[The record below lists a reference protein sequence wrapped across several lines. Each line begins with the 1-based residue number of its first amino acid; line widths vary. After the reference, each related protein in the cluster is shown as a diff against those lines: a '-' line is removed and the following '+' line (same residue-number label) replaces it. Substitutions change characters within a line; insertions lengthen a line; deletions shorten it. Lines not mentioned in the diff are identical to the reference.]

1 METPKSKKTRPTAA
15 RPRTQVKKK
24 KAEDSLRYLTV
35 FMDKLEVKDGFLISE
50 SLDEAIKSP
59 SEPRK
64 KAEKPNEDTGEKTD
78 PAKKTTFADLQHQII
93 ERIAVHRSLDDVMVL
108 LHTAD
113 MNIQFGFSIQPTLKK
128 YAVETYTD
136 PQRRVF
142 SFDREHARDIL
153 GALRKAR
160 SGIKGINQL
169 LRLLLIGLVSEY
181 DVFLHDIIRIGLTAQ
196 QSAAAAIN
204 KGLTL
209 QELMDFA
216 SIEEAKEFVIE
227 REIDS
232 ILHDDHHA
240 QLLAINK
247 LFNISIDTNN
257 PCVKDFLEICERRN
271 LFTHN
276 AGIAN
281 SRYLAKC
288 EQFGV
293 DCKSVKVGDKLLVS
307 RAYFQNSIMTI
318 QELTI
323 KLTQYLWRKLS
334 PKERDAADSALN
346 EAAFELL
353 IGDDYK
359 LAERILDYGIN
370 HTGTSSDMMR
380 RMMAVNFAN
389 AIKLGGD
396 KKRALTELAKYDWS
410 ATNIAFEISVA
421 AVKDDAAQVA
431 KLMSKAVKSGEINE
445 ASLRI
450 WPAFKTV
457 RSEKIFQDKF
467 KEIFEKDLIVSA
479 ALTPVS
485 LSDQH
490 DSLPKL
496 GAAPKAAPPTKH

>member
-1 METPKSKKTRPTAA
+1 
-15 RPRTQVKKK
+15 
-24 KAEDSLRYLTV
+24 
-35 FMDKLEVKDGFLISE
+35 
-50 SLDEAIKSP
+50 
-59 SEPRK
+59 
-64 KAEKPNEDTGEKTD
+64 
-78 PAKKTTFADLQHQII
+78 
-93 ERIAVHRSLDDVMVL
+93 MVL

-113 MNIQFGFSIQPTLKK
+113 MNIQYSFSIQPTLKK
-128 YAVETYTD
+128 FAIEAYTD
-136 PQRRVF
+136 SQRRVF

-153 GALRKAR
+153 GALRKAK
-160 SGIKGINQL
+160 SGITGINQL
-169 LRLLLIGLVSEY
+169 PRLLLIGLVSEY
-181 DVFLHDIIRIGLTAQ
+181 DVYLHDIIRIGLTTQ

-204 KGLTL
+204 RSLTL
-209 QELMDFA
+209 QELMSFG
-216 SIEEAKEFVIE
+216 SIEEAKDFVIE

-240 QLLAINK
+240 QLVAINK
-247 LFNISIDTNN
+247 LFNINIDTDDR
-257 PCVKDFLEICERRN
+257 CVKDFLEICERRN

-281 SRYLAKC
+281 SRYLTKC
-288 EQFGV
+288 AQFGV
-293 DCKSVKVGDKLLVS
+293 DCKSVKVGDKLPVS

-334 PKERDAADSALN
+334 PQERDAADSALN

-353 IGDDYK
+353 IGGDYK

-370 HTGTSSDMMR
+370 HTGKSSDMMR
-380 RMMAVNFAN
+380 RMMVVNFAN

-396 KKRALTELAKYDWS
+396 RKRALAELAKYDWS

-421 AVKDDAAQVA
+421 AVKDDASKVA
-431 KLMSKAVKSGEINE
+431 SLMPKAVKSGEINE

-479 ALTPVS
+479 ALTPTS
-485 LSDQH
+485 LSDQQ
-490 DSLPKL
+490 DSIPKL
-496 GAAPKAAPPTKH
+496 DGASKATIPTKH